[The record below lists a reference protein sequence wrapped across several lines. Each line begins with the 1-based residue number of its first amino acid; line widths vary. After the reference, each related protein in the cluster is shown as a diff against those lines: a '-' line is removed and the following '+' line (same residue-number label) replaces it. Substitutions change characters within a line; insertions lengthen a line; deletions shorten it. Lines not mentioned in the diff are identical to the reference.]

1 VNIISKTLDEMTRV
15 ERSSLLE
22 AVASALEATASEAEE
37 NGDARFVANSTCL
50 ANTIRGLSGDLAP
63 REMAAAEL
71 LLEQGIMLMHQF
83 SNRSKPKT
91 FLN

>member
-1 VNIISKTLDEMTRV
+1 VNTISKTLDEMTRL

-37 NGDARFVANSTCL
+37 SGDIRFVANSTCL
-50 ANTIRGLSGDLAP
+50 ANTIRGLSEDLAP

-83 SNRSKPKT
+83 SNRSKPPPL
-91 FLN
+91 LN

>member
-1 VNIISKTLDEMTRV
+1 MTRV

-83 SNRSKPKT
+83 SNRSKPET
-91 FLN
+91 LLN

>member
-1 VNIISKTLDEMTRV
+1 MNIISKTLDEMTRV

-83 SNRSKPKT
+83 SNRSKPET
-91 FLN
+91 LLN

>member
-1 VNIISKTLDEMTRV
+1 MNTISKTLDEMTRI
-15 ERSSLLE
+15 ERSNLLE
-22 AVASALEATASEAEE
+22 AVADALEATASEAEE
-37 NGDARFVANSTCL
+37 NGDVRFVANSTCL

-83 SNRSKPKT
+83 STRAKPQT
-91 FLN
+91 LLN